1 MKRLLNFITRV
12 QKLKKY
18 ITENYVKVLIYIVSY
33 FVYLL
38 LLSGLL
44 LRNYFNY
51 WVFILFLL
59 IISLTLFYTRLSE
72 TVKTFLNLPLSV
84 ILIILSHLTGGI
96 SGALKGIPYYLF
108 LVAIRRTK
116 YRISFFF
123 LFLVA
128 EIIPLALKNK
138 IPGIIIPGL
147 IFIAVSIFL
156 IILLHSIEN
165 SIQEKNRR
173 IDDLSSK
180 LRFFDGLKLKK
191 EEVFRGLKE
200 TPLPAEPYALLKRAL
215 NYLTEIYFSIYK
227 PQTLLFLFYDRT
239 KGGFRFEVGDSKV
252 AKFSP
257 SYIVFENAPL
267 LSLGVR
273 QKKSLF
279 LSEVGSDG
287 KNLGIY
293 EEKSIYVGSCILTPI
308 IHEGNLYGFIYI
320 DSDKVNYFSS
330 EIKEIM
336 ERVSKKISIMLKFFF
351 ELKENKIKSQRY
363 KALFELARET
373 SGQLEKKDIFE
384 KIFKICQDVF
394 EFDIFIFSQKKD
406 ESAEIVFIYDSKKIV
421 RDKSVYFTE
430 DSLFSFAYQN
440 EYPVILK
447 KIRREMPVINKEN
460 YGIRSGCFIPL
471 KIGNDVKYLF
481 ALFSFF
487 SENFTEDDK
496 EILSFLQSQCEIVL
510 EKSEI
515 YEKEKERATRD
526 SLTGLYN
533 HRMFQELIEKKVQKA
548 IPFTLAMLDVD
559 DFKKLNDLYGHPK
572 GDRVLIEISKI
583 LEEETKNEGFS
594 ARYGG
599 EEFAICIDL
608 PKYEGA
614 KRSDEIRKLIE
625 EWDFYIEEG
634 EKVNLTVSFGVA
646 GFPDDASKRNELID
660 KADKALYFAKRKGK
674 NMVYIYEMEETGL
687 F

>member
-18 ITENYVKVLIYIVSY
+18 ITENYIKVLIYVISF

-38 LLSGLL
+38 LLSGILL
-44 LRNYFNY
+44 KNYFNY
-51 WVFILFLL
+51 WTFALFLL
-59 IISLTLFYTRLSE
+59 IVSLLFFYTKLPGPARN
-72 TVKTFLNLPLSV
+72 TLNLSLSIV
-84 ILIILSHLTGGI
+84 LIMLSQLTGGI
-96 SGALKGIPYYLF
+96 SGALKGLPYYLF
-108 LVAIRRTK
+108 LITSEKTK
-116 YRISFFF
+116 YRIFFSC

-128 EIIPLALKNK
+128 EITPAVLKNR
-138 IPGIIIPGL
+138 IPDIIIPGL
-147 IFIAVSIFL
+147 IFIAVSIFF

-165 SIQEKNRR
+165 LIHEKDRK

-191 EEVFRGLKE
+191 EEVFKGLKE

-215 NYLTEIYFSIYK
+215 NYFTEIYFSIYK

-239 KGGFRFEVGDSKV
+239 KGGFRFEAGGSKV
-252 AKFSP
+252 SKFSS
-257 SYIVFENAPL
+257 SYIVYENAPL

-308 IHEGNLYGFIYI
+308 IHEGNLYGFVYM
-320 DSDKVNYFSS
+320 DSDKIGYFST
-330 EIKEIM
+330 EVKEIM

-363 KALFELARET
+363 RALFELARET

-384 KIFKICQDVF
+384 RIFKICQDVF
-394 EFDIFIFSQKKD
+394 EFDIFIFSQKKE
-406 ESAEIVFIYDSKKIV
+406 ESAEIVFIYDPKKIV
-421 RDKSVYFTE
+421 RDKSIYFTE

-440 EYPVILK
+440 EYPVVLR

-471 KIGNDVKYLF
+471 KTGNEIKYVF
-481 ALFSFF
+481 SLFSFF
-487 SENFTEDDK
+487 SENFAEDDK

-510 EKSEI
+510 EKAEI
-515 YEKEKERATRD
+515 YEKEKEKATRD

-533 HRMFQELIEKKVQKA
+533 HRMFQELLEKRIQKA
-548 IPFTLAMLDVD
+548 SAFTLIMLDVD
-559 DFKKLNDLYGHPK
+559 DFKKLNDFYGHPK

-583 LEEETKNEGFS
+583 LEEETKSTGFS

-614 KRSDEIRKLIE
+614 KRADEIRRLIE

-646 GFPDDASKRNELID
+646 GFPDDASKRNELIE
-660 KADKALYFAKRKGK
+660 KADKALYLAKRKGK